1 MRTCRWLILVAW
13 LLAGLCARADTIKL
27 KDGTSLEG
35 AITAEDDSTVA
46 ILLEFAGG
54 TISQTRHIS
63 KTDIAGITRWTP
75 QQRAEW
81 ETTRDYE
88 ALQKYQLN
96 SVNSYQTEYYDQVIS
111 NVFRVFLAKHPDS
124 PDTSNVTAR
133 IIEWKAE
140 RNLVA
145 AGNVKFHG
153 RWSPAAEVAPQ
164 LERVWGQQLL
174 QQGREL
180 IAQQRFET
188 AVQRLQFVVHMER
201 QPELASQARPLLVS
215 AYQSATNLL
224 ERQQRQLVGEVSPAR
239 ERVDQAQQALRA
251 AEATLAQSKGGNSQS
266 TAQAQNAVDQARG
279 ELNIAQERFEF
290 IVNQRDA
297 VRQRLTAL
305 KSQPPVLT
313 APATAPQASKGQPTP
328 SPAPSPTADSPEV
341 LGGLVAWVKNNW
353 VPMAVIAA
361 GIFFMI
367 SRLLIKD

>member
-1 MRTCRWLILVAW
+1 MRTCRWLILTAC
-13 LLAGLCARADTIKL
+13 LLAGLCARADTVKL
-27 KDGTSLEG
+27 KDGTALEG
-35 AITAEDDSTVA
+35 EIVAEDDSTLS
-46 ILLEFAGG
+46 LLVEFAGG
-54 TISQTRHIS
+54 TITQTRHIN
-63 KTDIAGITRWTP
+63 KADIAGIIRWTP
-75 QQRAEW
+75 EQRAERQA
-81 ETTRDYE
+81 TRDYE
-88 ALQKYQLN
+88 KLQKYQLN
-96 SVNSYQTEYYDQVIS
+96 PSTSYAAEYYDQVIT
-111 NVFRVFLAKHPDS
+111 NDFHKFLADHPNS
-124 PDTSNVTAR
+124 PYASDVTER
-133 IIEWKAE
+133 IVEWKAE
-140 RNLVA
+140 RDLVA
-145 AGNVKFHG
+145 AGNVKFRG

-266 TAQAQNAVDQARG
+266 TAQAQNAVDQARD

-297 VRQRLTAL
+297 VRQRLIAL

-313 APATAPQASKGQPTP
+313 APATAPQASKGQPAP

>member
-1 MRTCRWLILVAW
+1 V
-13 LLAGLCARADTIKL
+13 
-27 KDGTSLEG
+27 
-35 AITAEDDSTVA
+35 
-46 ILLEFAGG
+46 
-54 TISQTRHIS
+54 
-63 KTDIAGITRWTP
+63 ITRWTP
-75 QQRAEW
+75 KQRAEW
-81 ETTRDYE
+81 ETGRDYE

-96 SVNSYQTEYYDQVIS
+96 PVNSYQTEYYDQVIS

-133 IIEWKAE
+133 IVEWRAE

-164 LERVWGQQLL
+164 MEHVWGQQLL

-180 IAQQRFET
+180 MAQQRFET

-224 ERQQRQLVGEVSPAR
+224 DRQQRQLAGQVSPAR
-239 ERVDQAQQALRA
+239 ERVDQASQALRA
-251 AEATLAQSKGGNSQS
+251 AEASLAQSTGGNSQS
-266 TAQAQNAVDQARG
+266 IAQAKIAVDQARI
-279 ELNIAQERFEF
+279 EFNMAQDQFEF

-297 VRQRLTAL
+297 VRQRLATL

-313 APATAPQASKGQPTP
+313 PSTNTLQVAKGPPAP
-328 SPAPSPTADSPEV
+328 SPAPAPVADSPEV

-353 VPMAVIAA
+353 VAMVVIAA
-361 GIFFMI
+361 GILFFI

>member
-1 MRTCRWLILVAW
+1 MRTCCWLMLTAC
-13 LLAGLCARADTIKL
+13 LLAGFCARADTIKL
-27 KDGTSLEG
+27 KDGTALEG
-35 AITAEDDSTVA
+35 EIVAEDDSTVA

-75 QQRAEW
+75 KQRAEW
-81 ETTRDYE
+81 EATRDYE

-96 SVNSYQTEYYDQVIS
+96 HVNSYQAEYYDQVIS
-111 NVFRVFLAKHPDS
+111 NVFRAFLAKHPDS
-124 PDTSNVTAR
+124 PDASNVTAR
-133 IIEWKAE
+133 IVEWKAE

-164 LERVWGQQLL
+164 LERAWGQQLL

-180 IAQQRFET
+180 IAQRRFET
-188 AVQRLQFVVHMER
+188 AVQRLQFVVHLER

-224 ERQQRQLVGEVSPAR
+224 ERQQRQLAGQVSTAR
-239 ERVDQAQQALRA
+239 EHVDQASQALRA
-251 AEATLAQSKGGNSQS
+251 AEATLAHSKGGNSQS
-266 TAQAQNAVDQARG
+266 IAQAQSAVDQARV
-279 ELNIAQERFEF
+279 ELSVAQERFEF

-313 APATAPQASKGQPTP
+313 TPTTAPQVSKVE
-328 SPAPSPTADSPEV
+328 PAPSPTSSATADSPAV
-341 LGGLVAWVKNNW
+341 LGDLVTWVKNNW
-353 VPMAVIAA
+353 VAMVVIVAVILF
-361 GIFFMI
+361 II